1 MFDRY
6 IKINEKRIIAG
17 QTSSGIWYCKEL
29 IAEDTIELKTVIND
43 VNIILNEFNNETK
56 KEPVISKDKKVKGLD

>member
-17 QTSSGIWYCKEL
+17 QTSSGMWYCKEL
-29 IAEDTIELKTVIND
+29 IAEDTKELKELIGN
-43 VNIILNEFNNETK
+43 VNLILNEYNNEKNIVMDVK
-56 KEPVISKDKKVKGLD
+56 KK

>member
-1 MFDRY
+1 MFDKY

-29 IAEDTIELKTVIND
+29 IAETTTELREIINE
-43 VNIILNEFNNETK
+43 VNIILNDYNNN
-56 KEPVISKDKKVKGLD
+56 DKKNEKKTQKKD

>member
-17 QTSSGIWYCKEL
+17 QTSSGVWYCKEL
-29 IAEDTIELKTVIND
+29 IAEDTKELKELIGN
-43 VNIILNEFNNETK
+43 VNLILNEYNNEKNIVMDVK
-56 KEPVISKDKKVKGLD
+56 KK